1 MKGLALAN
9 EQKSLHAF
17 VSGRVQGVFYRGSLE
32 QQALGLS
39 LRGFAQNLTDGRVE
53 YLVVGDSE
61 AVDELHQWSK
71 IGPPLAKV
79 VSVDVVGYS
88 GDEVFSTFSIR
99 Y

>member
-9 EQKSLHAF
+9 EQESLPAF

-53 YLVVGDSE
+53 SLVVGDSK
-61 AVDELHQWSK
+61 AADELHQ
-71 IGPPLAKV
+71 
-79 VSVDVVGYS
+79 
-88 GDEVFSTFSIR
+88 
-99 Y
+99 